1 MSGKVT
7 YILVIVVI
15 LALLVA
21 GCTVL
26 DTSGGTSSDGKT
38 SASQTSGTSGA
49 GDCLTPGAEQMSQS
63 RGGVGGRAGYRGTPE
78 REDVESMTT
87 GTIPS
92 EQEQD
97 RRLDRANLGGPEAPT
112 DAAST
117 EGPAPGTESTLHG
130 RGTMT
135 PTVTTV
141 PCP

>member
-1 MSGKVT
+1 MSGKTT
-7 YILVIVVI
+7 YILAMVVI

-26 DTSGGTSSDGKT
+26 DTSGGTTSDGNT
-38 SASQTSGTSGA
+38 TASQTNGTPGT
-49 GDCLTPGAEQMSQS
+49 GDCLTPGAEEMSQGTS
-63 RGGVGGRAGYRGTPE
+63 GVGGRAGYRGTPE

-97 RRLDRANLGGPEAPT
+97 ERLDRVNLGGPEAPA
-112 DAAST
+112 DASST
-117 EGPAPGTESTLHG
+117 EGPAPGTESTLQG

-135 PTVTTV
+135 PTLTTV